1 MDTPIPLGRLT
12 IIGLLSDHGFTQSHG
27 TAPGFA
33 VDLLDR
39 EHQVFRVRHVP
50 YPGTTP
56 GATIAAMAA
65 PIREAGWLAWV
76 EHDTDGPRVIVKADR
91 TRLTAGQRA
100 LAGTVTAP
108 YLAGRL
114 VGLALHL
121 GERYGI
127 VPCFRYAAR
136 ITSAALPP
144 TTVVISNLDGMI
156 ARDLDRR
163 DDELPAAIRA
173 AHEDIRTRLDLLPPG
188 WPNVPWPEK
197 GQREFTLAHLH
208 QAAELARAAA

>member
-39 EHQVFRVRHVP
+39 EHQVFQVRHVP

-65 PIREAGWLAWV
+65 PMREAGWLAWID
-76 EHDTDGPRVIVKADR
+76 HDTDGPRVIVKAD
-91 TRLTAGQRA
+91 TGPTAGQRA
-100 LAGTVTAP
+100 LAETVTAP

-114 VGLALHL
+114 VGLAVHL
-121 GERYGI
+121 GEHTEARQSL
-127 VPCFRYAAR
+127 RYAAK
-136 ITSAALPP
+136 IASGGLPAV
-144 TTVVISNLDGMI
+144 TVVISNLDGMI
-156 ARDLDRR
+156 SRELARHDG
-163 DDELPAAIRA
+163 ELPSAYRA
-173 AHEDIRTRLDLLPPG
+173 AHDDIRARLDLLPAG
-188 WPNVPWPEK
+188 WPPLPWPAE
-197 GQREFTLAHLH
+197 GQAEFMLAQSH
-208 QAAELARAAA
+208 QSAALSRATA